1 MKRLWL
7 VPALVLFVACD
18 NSKFS
23 GAQVSDASPPT
34 PTPSENVK
42 VPSIEEKEED
52 TDYKECLLATGGD
65 ATSIISVSQGNID
78 VSKLTPNSVLLLE
91 VQGQALIDLSAVQLT
106 SLKGICIF
114 AAGGAKIDLDLTTT
128 VLAMYYHARGNS
140 VTNMNFGGT
149 GSLAK
154 LETDVS
160 GGSQLTLEGQQLTCS
175 SLKLPQSG
183 SSRITC
189 NGTDL

>member
-23 GAQVSDASPPT
+23 GAQVSDASPPA

-42 VPSIEEKEED
+42 APSIEAKEED

-91 VQGQALIDLSAVQLT
+91 VQGQALIDLSAVQIT

-175 SLKLPQSG
+175 ALKLPQSG

-189 NGTDL
+189 NGADL